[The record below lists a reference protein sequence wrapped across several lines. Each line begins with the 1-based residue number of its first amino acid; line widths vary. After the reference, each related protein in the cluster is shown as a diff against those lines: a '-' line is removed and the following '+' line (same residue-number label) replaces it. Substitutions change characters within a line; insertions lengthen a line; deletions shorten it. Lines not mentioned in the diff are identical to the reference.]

1 MSSDVVPE
9 LKQIAGTLLF
19 GAARPLSAKDIR
31 RCLVEVAAA
40 HGKTAAVFAEVK
52 ERDVA
57 AALDELRQD
66 VERLR
71 LGFHLQEV
79 AGGFRFQ
86 TDPDCGVWLKHLLE
100 IGQPNRLSRP
110 SLETLAIIAYRQ
122 PVTKMDIERIRG
134 VSIDHVIRMLME
146 MQLVKI
152 VGRSELPGRPFLFGT
167 TQTFL
172 EHFGLKSLKDL
183 NDVEPMLRLSSDP
196 VGSASRPESGQGPS
210 SEEAG
215 KAKPRGK
222 AKTKAASGDASN
234 GSTDASA
241 SKAEAPVN
249 DSLDSPPDGAAPK
262 ETTPVDD
269 ASDSDI
275 PDRLPEVSESKE
287 ESP

>member
-1 MSSDVVPE
+1 MTIDVVPE

-19 GAARPLSAKDIR
+19 GAARPLTAKDIR
-31 RCLVEVAAA
+31 RCLQEVAAA
-40 HGKTAAVFAEVK
+40 HGKETAVFAEVK

-66 VERLR
+66 LDRRR

-79 AGGFRFQ
+79 AGGYRFQ
-86 TDPDCGVWLKHLLE
+86 TDPSCGVWLKHLLD

-134 VSIDHVIRMLME
+134 VNVDHVIRMLME

-167 TQTFL
+167 TQMFL

-183 NDVEPMLRLSSDP
+183 SDIEPMLRMGSEPVGAPPVSAPAPAAVDPASTTGEESAGPETPTEGSSD
-196 VGSASRPESGQGPS
+196 
-210 SEEAG
+210 
-215 KAKPRGK
+215 
-222 AKTKAASGDASN
+222 
-234 GSTDASA
+234 
-241 SKAEAPVN
+241 APVT
-249 DSLDSPPDGAAPK
+249 PEE
-262 ETTPVDD
+262 ET
-269 ASDSDI
+269 
-275 PDRLPEVSESKE
+275 
-287 ESP
+287 